1 MEGIIFA
8 AQEQVLST
16 NAIKAHIY
24 KMLCSPRCRLCR
36 TSDETIDHLISSC
49 AFLAQREYKSRHD
62 RIASLV
68 HYTRAKQAGFTVS
81 DLWWR
86 YSPPRVC
93 ENSVCKLLWDFSIV
107 SDVPLQHN
115 RPDITYILKNN
126 NEVFLIDIAIPGD
139 SRLSHKFA
147 EKHSKYIDLKVEVHT
162 SLEG

>member
-1 MEGIIFA
+1 ME
-8 AQEQVLST
+8 
-16 NAIKAHIY
+16 
-24 KMLCSPRCRLCR
+24 
-36 TSDETIDHLISSC
+36 
-49 AFLAQREYKSRHD
+49 
-62 RIASLV
+62 
-68 HYTRAKQAGFTVS
+68 
-81 DLWWR
+81 

-147 EKHSKYIDLKVEVHT
+147 EKHSKYIDLKVEVT
-162 SLEG
+162 RVWRVKRVSTIPIIVVEAIRPVPDTDFTKLFVRLGSRE